1 MLRNVR
7 TMMGGND
14 RAVSTH
20 PRTSKESSSGRRGRR
35 SVRPW
40 FGYLVVAAV
49 ASFAAAC
56 GGGGGNLPA
65 GSLPTSTTSVSP
77 TSAEAAPPVS
87 TSVPPVTDAPTT
99 QAPATTAPS
108 TTTVP
113 TTEVPTTEVPTTA
126 VPVPSSTATTVTTT
140 TPATGTTT
148 TPSSVPAATQT
159 TSTPWGW
166 IIAGIVIAV
175 AIITGLVLLLLAR
188 SRREA
193 MAAWVAQARPA
204 YDHATLTRTLLLSD
218 AAHDPGSRQ
227 SVHAEVDRVTTEL
240 QTVADSAPNPE
251 AQRATTS
258 VAEALRG
265 LAFAGE
271 AERLMYEAVPGPTG
285 EQLAQADQSR
295 RTQVAQLDTA
305 LAALQRQLVA

>member
-1 MLRNVR
+1 M
-7 TMMGGND
+7 
-14 RAVSTH
+14 STH

-99 QAPATTAPS
+99 QAPATSAPS

-113 TTEVPTTEVPTTA
+113 TTAVPTTA
-126 VPVPSSTATTVTTT
+126 VPAPSSTAAATTT
-140 TPATGTTT
+140 TAAPTTGTTI

-175 AIITGLVLLLLAR
+175 GIVTGLILLLLAR
-188 SRREA
+188 SRRQA

-240 QTVADSAPNPE
+240 QTLADSAPNQE

-258 VAEALRG
+258 VSEALRG

-305 LAALQRQLVA
+305 LSALQRQFGA